1 MFYQLDDKKNTPD
14 SDADGSLD
22 IIPTNFEPL
31 FRAAGSV
38 AEVGNLIRDVIVK
51 KLSRILNTPLGDID
65 TNRPMHY
72 YGVDS
77 LVAVEMRNWFVKDMN
92 ADVAIFDILGG
103 ASIAA
108 VSLVVAGR
116 SGYLNP
122 SSMNQ
127 EEKDD
132 FKM

>member
-1 MFYQLDDKKNTPD
+1 
-14 SDADGSLD
+14 
-22 IIPTNFEPL
+22 
-31 FRAAGSV
+31 
-38 AEVGNLIRDVIVK
+38 
-51 KLSRILNTPLGDID
+51 
-65 TNRPMHY
+65 MHY

-77 LVAVEMRNWFVKDMN
+77 LVAVEMRNWLVKDMN

-103 ASIAA
+103 ASIVA

-127 EEKDD
+127 EEEDD

>member
-1 MFYQLDDKKNTPD
+1 
-14 SDADGSLD
+14 
-22 IIPTNFEPL
+22 
-31 FRAAGSV
+31 
-38 AEVGNLIRDVIVK
+38 
-51 KLSRILNTPLGDID
+51 
-65 TNRPMHY
+65 
-72 YGVDS
+72 
-77 LVAVEMRNWFVKDMN
+77 MN

-127 EEKDD
+127 EEEDD